1 MRIAFLGLGKMGSA
15 VVSLLIKD
23 QTDVVKVW
31 NRSPQATAPLVEL
44 GAQAASTP
52 AEAVENADVVFTML
66 LDDSALEDIMF
77 QQGVLDALAKDAVHV
92 SLSTISVALAD
103 RLDQAHAGRGQ
114 HLVSSP
120 VFGRPA
126 VAAEGKLWLAVA
138 GADAAVERVRPL
150 LTRFSRGITILG
162 QRPSQANAANVA
174 GNFLITSVIASL
186 SETFTLA
193 EKQGIAPALFLEMI
207 NSALFQSPFYANY
220 GKLMIEPPADPGAT
234 VKLGAKDTK
243 LFRAAAEASGVPTP
257 LADLYAQ
264 HLSAA
269 IDNGFGD
276 EDWAAGYL
284 AQSRKEVEAQAA
296 P

>member
-15 VVSLLIKD
+15 VVSLLMKSEA
-23 QTDVVKVW
+23 DVVTVW
-31 NRSPQATAPLVEL
+31 NRSPEAMQPLVAL
-44 GAQAASTP
+44 GAMAASSP
-52 AEAVENADVVFTML
+52 AEAVQNADLVFSML
-66 LDDSALEDIMF
+66 LDDSALEEIVF
-77 QQGVLDALAKDAVHV
+77 HQGVIDAMATDTIHV
-92 SLSTISVALAD
+92 SLSTISVELAD
-103 RLDQAHAGRGQ
+103 RLDREHSSRGQ

-138 GADAAVERVRPL
+138 GRDAAVERVKPIL
-150 LTRFSRGITILG
+150 GRFSRGITVLG
-162 QRPSQANAANVA
+162 ERPSQANAAKVA

-186 SETFTLA
+186 SETFTFA
-193 EKQGIAPALFLEMI
+193 EKQGIEPALFLEMI

-243 LFRAAAEASGVPTP
+243 LFRAAAEASRVPTP
-257 LADLYAQ
+257 LADLYAH
-264 HLSAA
+264 HLATA
-269 IDNGFGD
+269 IDNGLGD

-284 AQSRKEVEAQAA
+284 AQSRKDAHSSDAG
-296 P
+296 